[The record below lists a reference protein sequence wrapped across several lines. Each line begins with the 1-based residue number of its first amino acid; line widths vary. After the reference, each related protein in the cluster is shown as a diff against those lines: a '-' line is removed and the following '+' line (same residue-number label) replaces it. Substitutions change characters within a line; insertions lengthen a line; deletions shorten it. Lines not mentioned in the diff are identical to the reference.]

1 MKITLDIDRERTK
14 QHSLKSISSKRRKEG
29 GGTKSERGRE
39 DNTKEYEKR
48 ERKREIIK

>member
-29 GGTKSERGRE
+29 VALKASEGEKIIRR
-39 DNTKEYEKR
+39 NMKR
-48 ERKREIIK
+48 EKERER